1 MDKVDV
7 GREAKEERAFHKEDI
22 WYVSIYIFSYEHGTG
37 MNNTI
42 IYESERDTPPMKL
55 ACTGYHIFSVTFT
68 CNFWYNNYTRFFI
81 FPFAIL

>member
-55 ACTGYHIFSVTFT
+55 ACVDFDSFYWLLNLFCHVYLQFLV
-68 CNFWYNNYTRFFI
+68 
-81 FPFAIL
+81 